1 MSRRTAHQ
9 RGYDHRW
16 RKESKAYLARNPW
29 CVIRGE
35 GCTLIATLVD
45 HIAPHRGDMILF
57 WNPDNWQSS
66 CVHCHSMHKQIEES
80 KGPERDHRGRL
91 IL

>member
-1 MSRRTAHQ
+1 MARRTAHQ

-16 RKESKAYLARNPW
+16 RKESKAFLAVNPW
-29 CVIRGE
+29 CINLGE

-45 HIAPHRGDMILF
+45 HIVPHRGDQRLF
-57 WNPDNWQSS
+57 WDVRNWQPL
-66 CVHCHSMHKQIEES
+66 CVHCHSMHKQREEAV
-80 KGPERDHRGRL
+80 GLQRDHRGRL